1 MSINSIKTNNEIDVL
16 IIVPPLVDYDSEV
29 DRKAG
34 KPDFENRRLI
44 SPIDP
49 TTVSSI
55 LLKQNINVKIFDM
68 GIFTDSKSRKIET
81 INCIEKIK
89 PQYLLLFNLF

>member
-1 MSINSIKTNNEIDVL
+1 MNTKTQVDVL
-16 IIVPPLVDYDSEV
+16 IIIPPLVDYDSEV

-49 TTVSSI
+49 TSVASI
-55 LLKQNINVKIFDM
+55 LLNNKKNVKIFDM
-68 GIFTDSKSRKIET
+68 GIFTETKSRKLET
-81 INCIEKIK
+81 LKFIK
-89 PQYLLLFNLF
+89 